1 MHRSLIVA
9 KIIPGSEQDIAR
21 IFAESDETELPRIAG
36 VSHRSL
42 YSLGDLY
49 VHLMETADD
58 TGRGFADAFGHE
70 EFKRVSDQLRPY
82 IQPYLPTWRSPRDA
96 MAGCFYTYEA
106 ADQSGEAGAADRR
119 GEVA

>member
-9 KIIPGSEQDIAR
+9 KIIPGSSGDIAR
-21 IFAESDETELPRIAG
+21 IFAESDNTVLPRVAG
-36 VSHRSL
+36 VTHRSL

-58 TGRGFADAFGHE
+58 SGRGFAKAFEHE
-70 EFKRVSDQLRPY
+70 EFKRVSGRLQQY
-82 IQPYLPTWRSPRDA
+82 VQPYLPTWRSPQDA
-96 MAGCFYTYEA
+96 MAQCFYTYDA
-106 ADQSGEAGAADRR
+106 ADQPRRTGAADRR